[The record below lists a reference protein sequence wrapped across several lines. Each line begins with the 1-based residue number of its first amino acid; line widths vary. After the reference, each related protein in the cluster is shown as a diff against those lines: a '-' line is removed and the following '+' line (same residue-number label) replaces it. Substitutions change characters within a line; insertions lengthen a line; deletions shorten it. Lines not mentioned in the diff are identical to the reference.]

1 MYNGEVQEFEFG
13 GKTYVAEGLLGVR
26 NNPSDSGTKQVSMQG
41 YGKDAGKLYFF
52 VKDKK
57 VSMNDFLKSK
67 APDVSHDH
75 FKSEILRALKKKAG
89 SKLSFVEFMDLNS
102 VPKVLDK
109 QLKWFASKG
118 IKVSKAGIK
127 AVD

>member
-1 MYNGEVQEFEFG
+1 M
-13 GKTYVAEGLLGVR
+13 
-26 NNPSDSGTKQVSMQG
+26 
-41 YGKDAGKLYFF
+41 
-52 VKDKK
+52 
-57 VSMNDFLKSK
+57 LK
-67 APDVSHDH
+67 
-75 FKSEILRALKKKAG
+75 ALKKKAR
-89 SKLSFVEFMDLNS
+89 SKLSFGELMDLNS